1 MAETFLIASI
11 IGAAL
16 VANAHWTLRMQLV
29 LVPAFFAS
37 WLTIELAPQLLVL
50 HVAGVGLFVAL
61 GALGSWPG
69 WVALAVS
76 ALTAWLLWQMVREA
90 YRVSDALDEV
100 LTEAIGPAAA
110 RAPVLWKEFAF
121 PFKLWSRK
129 ITRTRNVPY
138 AGRRGRRYRL
148 DVWHPTDAQADR
160 PCLLYIPGGAW
171 LAGITNK
178 NHQGKPLLLEMA
190 SRGWVCFAMNYPVS
204 PRAVF
209 PDHIVAV
216 KQAIAWIREHAHE
229 YGGDARFLMVSGN
242 SAGGHLSS
250 LAALSPNDPLFQ
262 PGFEDADTAVQ
273 AAAPLYGVYDFTG
286 AMLDEL
292 PRARRRHKQGFL
304 RFIERAVVRRRLS
317 TERAFFESVSPWHR
331 IGEHA
336 PPFFVIH
343 GALDTLAMVEEAR
356 AFVDRL
362 RAASGEPVIYAEL
375 KGTQHA
381 FDTFLS
387 IRALYAVRA
396 IARFGDW
403 AFDRWLSDG
412 PRARPS
418 ARELPSPTSRE

>member
-50 HVAGVGLFVAL
+50 HLAGVGLFVAL

-412 PRARPS
+412 PRERPS